1 MLKKIYTVITV
12 CCLLGCGHSIKMSN
26 AAVNSLKAHKTI
38 AILPFEITMAS
49 KLEKAKK
56 FTEQESGELAKYLS
70 FALQQHLY
78 QSFKKKRKRFL
89 TTVTIL
95 SADITNSIF
104 LSKRL
109 NSGEI
114 FGSSKQEICKIL
126 KVDAIIFGQAV
137 FGKKTNLTKDQL
149 LYPGKIEMNISIF
162 DSIVTPALWRYS
174 DTRKQLSGSRGI
186 YSEENKYQQVLA
198 PWALTIEHMFQNI
211 TADFP
216 YKKK

>member
-1 MLKKIYTVITV
+1 MLKKIYNVITV
-12 CCLLGCGHSIKMSN
+12 CCRLGCGHSIKMSN
-26 AAVNSLKAHKTI
+26 AAVNSLSVHKTI

-56 FTEQESGELAKYLS
+56 FTEQESEELTKYLS

-78 QSFKKKRKRFL
+78 QSFKKKRKRFP

-104 LSKRL
+104 ISKRL
-109 NSGEI
+109 SLGEI
-114 FGSSKQEICKIL
+114 FGSNKQEICKIL
-126 KVDAIIFGQAV
+126 KVDAIIFCQAV

-162 DSIVTPALWRYS
+162 DSISTQTLWRFS
-174 DTRKQLSGSRGI
+174 DTREQISGSRGI
-186 YSEENKYQQVLA
+186 YSEESKYHLVLV
-198 PWALTIEHMFQNI
+198 PWALTIEDMFQNI